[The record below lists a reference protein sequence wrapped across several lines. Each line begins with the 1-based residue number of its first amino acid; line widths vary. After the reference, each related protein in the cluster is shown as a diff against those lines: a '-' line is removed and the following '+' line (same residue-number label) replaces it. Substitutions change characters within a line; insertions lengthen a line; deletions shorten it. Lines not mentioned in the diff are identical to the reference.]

1 MKDFECE
8 AISRVAQD
16 PNFSIAEVR
25 EGVATYLDNILV
37 AYEKQP
43 GGRKADASSADDD
56 RRAVAV
62 RSKMVRERP
71 RSIGQLTVL

>member
-8 AISRVAQD
+8 ATSRVAQD

-43 GGRKADASSADDD
+43 GGRKADAS
-56 RRAVAV
+56 RQ
-62 RSKMVRERP
+62 
-71 RSIGQLTVL
+71 ITGGQLRCEAKWCGRDRVSSGI

>member
-1 MKDFECE
+1 M
-8 AISRVAQD
+8 AQD
-16 PNFSIAEVR
+16 PNFSVAEVR
-25 EGVATYLDNILV
+25 EGVSTYLDNILV

-43 GGRKADASSADDD
+43 GGSKADASPADD

-71 RSIGQLTVL
+71 RFIGHLTVL